1 MMVVS
6 YPNNPTT
13 AHANKDFYEKLVSFA
28 KKYDIIVFTIMP
40 IQNLYTTMN
49 LVFHSLV

>member
-13 AHANKDFYEKLVSFA
+13 AHANKDFYEKLVAFA
-28 KKYDIIVFTIMP
+28 KSMILLLFTIML
-40 IQNLYTTMN
+40 IQSLYMTMN